1 MTTDDTMTIAVTA
14 DDPVVKAMQEI
25 NRAFFSA
32 AQRLGV
38 PVALEGLANI
48 LVINLAAAY
57 GEKVVPVEIP
67 LTATAGSASAEFG
80 TVYDQPRKRAT
91 QAYDR
96 LVEYVEDQ
104 IGTAWARQLSDAK
117 STPGVAA

>member
-1 MTTDDTMTIAVTA
+1 MTTNRPMTVAISA
-14 DDPVVKAMQEI
+14 DDPVFKAMQEI

-57 GEKVVPVEIP
+57 GEAVAM
-67 LTATAGSASAEFG
+67 ATLGDIAAH
-80 TVYDQPRKRAT
+80 AT
-91 QAYDR
+91 P
-96 LVEYVEDQ
+96 
-104 IGTAWARQLSDAK
+104 IARMW
-117 STPGVAA
+117 GIVAAAADHEPGHA

>member
-57 GEKVVPVEIP
+57 GEKVAMATLGDIAAHAAPIARMWGAI
-67 LTATAGSASAEFG
+67 TAAADHE
-80 TVYDQPRKRAT
+80 
-91 QAYDR
+91 
-96 LVEYVEDQ
+96 
-104 IGTAWARQLSDAK
+104 
-117 STPGVAA
+117 PGHA

>member
-38 PVALEGLANI
+38 PVALEVLANI

-57 GEKVVPVEIP
+57 GEKVAMATLGDIAAHATPIARMWGAI
-67 LTATAGSASAEFG
+67 TAAADHE
-80 TVYDQPRKRAT
+80 
-91 QAYDR
+91 
-96 LVEYVEDQ
+96 
-104 IGTAWARQLSDAK
+104 
-117 STPGVAA
+117 PGHA